1 MLVNNNSQGQN
12 GQSAPLVTPTEGQ
25 PDGGA
30 SDNEQTAADAADDAG
45 TDETP
50 AERPARPDSIPAEFW
65 DDEKGL
71 KADEFGKAFAELTT
85 SFTDLKTKAEERAA
99 DTPAVATGYSVDVAA
114 LNLPE
119 GTEIDENDPAL
130 KAARELAF
138 EKKFTKAEFQSLV
151 GFEVQ
156 RQIAE
161 RTAYNNRLTEE
172 RTKLGADAAK
182 RIDAVANSLVGRLG
196 EKGRAL
202 LPLMATAAAVE
213 AFETLLRQSGT
224 SFNQSGR
231 TETNPHEI
239 EGYES
244 MTFRQRMAAI
254 EARKARS

>member
-1 MLVNNNSQGQN
+1 MLLTNNNQEQN
-12 GQSAPLVTPTEGQ
+12 GQSAPLGTPTEGQ
-25 PDGGA
+25 PDADA
-30 SDNEQTAADAADDAG
+30 SAKDQTAAGVEGDADG
-45 TDETP
+45 VETQV
-50 AERPARPDSIPAEFW
+50 ERRARPDSVPAEFW

-85 SFTDLKTKAEERAA
+85 SFTDLKTKADERAS
-99 DTPAVATGYSVDVAA
+99 DTPTEAAGYAVDVAA
-114 LNLPE
+114 LELPE
-119 GTEIDENDPAL
+119 GVELDENDPAL

-138 EKKFTKAEFQSLV
+138 EKKFTKTEFQSLI

-161 RTAYNNRLTEE
+161 RTAYNNRLAEE
-172 RTKLGADAAK
+172 RAKLGADAAR
-182 RIDAVANSLVGRLG
+182 RIDAVTNSLVGRLG

-231 TETNPHEI
+231 TETDPHEI
-239 EGYES
+239 EGYEN

-254 EARKARS
+254 EARRARS

>member
-12 GQSAPLVTPTEGQ
+12 EQSAPLGTPTEGQ
-25 PDGGA
+25 LD
-30 SDNEQTAADAADDAG
+30 ADASLKDQGATG
-45 TDETP
+45 TDTGEIK
-50 AERPARPDSIPAEFW
+50 AERPARPESVPAEFW

-71 KADEFGKAFAELTT
+71 RADEFGKAFAELTT
-85 SFTDLKTKAEERAA
+85 SFADLKTKVEQRAA
-99 DTPAVATGYSVDVAA
+99 DTPTEAKGYEIDVAA
-114 LNLPE
+114 LGLPE
-119 GTEIDENDPAL
+119 GVEIDQNDPAL
-130 KAARELAF
+130 KAARDLAF

-172 RTKLGADAAK
+172 RAKLGADAAK
-182 RIDAVANSLVGRLG
+182 RIDAVAFSLVGRLG

-231 TETNPHEI
+231 TEPDPHEI
-239 EGYES
+239 EGYET
-244 MTFRQRMAAI
+244 MTFRQKMAAI
-254 EARKARS
+254 DARKARS